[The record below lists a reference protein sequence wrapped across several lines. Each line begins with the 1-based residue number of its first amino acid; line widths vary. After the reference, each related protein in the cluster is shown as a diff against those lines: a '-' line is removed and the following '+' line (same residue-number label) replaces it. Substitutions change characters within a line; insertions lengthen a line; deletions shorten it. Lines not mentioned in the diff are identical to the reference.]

1 MLAVVR
7 RIDHLLHPVIGEIW
21 CLHRVLPESER
32 SSFASNRELELTPD
46 YLESIISAKK
56 AEGCHFVDL
65 DSFVAVANG
74 KRRGRRLIHVTFD
87 DGFADVFTNAYPV
100 LKKHQIPFTV
110 YLSTDMPDGKADLWW
125 LQLESMAHGDAA
137 WFEQRIKEIYKRKA
151 NLAAS
156 MHELTSTLPDPDLC
170 SRLSLTWEQ
179 LRFMVSEGLCTIGS
193 HGVSHSALS
202 LLPKEEIA
210 QELEASRT
218 RIREMLGVE
227 ARHFSYPHSF
237 FNEATNQQVWD
248 AGYETA
254 VIGYGGKTR
263 RAKERK
269 LFYRNYIVQP

>member
-1 MLAVVR
+1 MTVHRKIQNLF
-7 RIDHLLHPVIGEIW
+7 HPAIGEIW
-21 CLHRVLPESER
+21 CLHRVLPETER

-56 AEGCHFVDL
+56 SEGCHFVDL
-65 DSFVAVANG
+65 DSLVAVANG
-74 KRRGRRLIHVTFD
+74 KRRGRRLIHITFD

-100 LKKHQIPFTV
+100 LKKHQIPFTL

-125 LQLESMAHGDAA
+125 LQLEEIANGDAA
-137 WFEQRIKEIYKRKA
+137 WFEQRIKEIYRQKG

-156 MHELTSTLPDPDLC
+156 MHGLTSTSPDTNIC

-179 LRFMVSEGLCTIGS
+179 LRIMVSEGLCTIGS

-202 LLPKEEIA
+202 LLPKEGVA

-218 RIREMLGVE
+218 RIREMLGVDV
-227 ARHFSYPHSF
+227 RHFSYPHSF
-237 FNEATNQQVWD
+237 FNEATNQQVWNT
-248 AGYETA
+248 GYETA
-254 VIGYGGKTR
+254 VIGYGGRIR
-263 RAKERK
+263 RSKGCK

>member
-1 MLAVVR
+1 MPVHRKIQNLFHPAV
-7 RIDHLLHPVIGEIW
+7 GEIW
-21 CLHRVLPESER
+21 CLHRVLPERER

-46 YLESIISAKK
+46 YLESIISAKL
-56 AEGCHFVDL
+56 AAGYHFVDL
-65 DSFVAVANG
+65 DSFVAVANE
-74 KRRGRRLIHVTFD
+74 KRRGRRLIHITFD

-100 LKKHQIPFTV
+100 LKKYQIPFTL

-125 LQLESMAHGDAA
+125 LQLEAIANGDAA

-151 NLAAS
+151 NLATS

-170 SRLSLTWEQ
+170 LRLSLTWEQ
-179 LRFMVSEGLCTIGS
+179 LRFMVSGGLCTIGS

-202 LLPKEEIA
+202 LLPKERVA

-237 FNEATNQQVWD
+237 FNEATNQQVVE

-263 RAKERK
+263 RTKGRI

>member
-1 MLAVVR
+1 MNVQRKIQNLF
-7 RIDHLLHPVIGEIW
+7 HPAIGEIW

-65 DSFVAVANG
+65 DTFVAIANG
-74 KRRGRRLIHVTFD
+74 KRRGRRQIHITFD

-100 LKKHQIPFTV
+100 LKKHQVPFTL

-125 LQLESMAHGDAA
+125 LQLEAVANGDAA
-137 WFEQRIKEIYKRKA
+137 WFEQRIQEIYRRKG

-156 MHELTSTLPDPDLC
+156 MHGLTSTSPNPNLC
-170 SRLSLTWEQ
+170 SRLSMTWEQ
-179 LRFMVSEGLCTIGS
+179 LRIMVSEGLCMIGS

-202 LLPKEEIA
+202 LLPKERVA
-210 QELEASRT
+210 QELEASRA
-218 RIREMLGVE
+218 RIKEMLGVE
-227 ARHFSYPHSF
+227 VRHFSYPHSF
-237 FNEATNQQVWD
+237 FSEATNQQVWD

-263 RAKERK
+263 RSKGRK
-269 LFYRNYIVQP
+269 LFYRNFIFQP

>member
-1 MLAVVR
+1 MTVHRKIQNLF
-7 RIDHLLHPVIGEIW
+7 HPAIGEIW
-21 CLHRVLPESER
+21 CLHRVLPETER

-65 DSFVAVANG
+65 DSLVAVANG
-74 KRRGRRLIHVTFD
+74 KRRGRRLIHITFD

-100 LKKHQIPFTV
+100 LKKHQIPFTL

-125 LQLESMAHGDAA
+125 LQLEEIANGDAA
-137 WFEQRIKEIYKRKA
+137 WFEQRIKEIYRQKG

-156 MHELTSTLPDPDLC
+156 MHGLTSTSPDTNIC

-179 LRFMVSEGLCTIGS
+179 LRIMVSEGLCTIGS

-202 LLPKEEIA
+202 LRPKEGVA
-210 QELEASRT
+210 QELETSRT
-218 RIREMLGVE
+218 RIREMLGVDV
-227 ARHFSYPHSF
+227 RHFSYPHSF
-237 FNEATNQQVWD
+237 FNEATNQQVWNT
-248 AGYETA
+248 GYETA
-254 VIGYGGKTR
+254 VIGYGGRIR
-263 RAKERK
+263 RSKGCK